1 MLEARLFQRMI
12 VDGSGV
18 AYNYEQGNVVRK
30 NLNAVS
36 TLL

>member
-1 MLEARLFQRMI
+1 MLEARLFRRMI

-18 AYNYEQGNVVRK
+18 AYNCEQGNVVRK